1 MALAW
6 GRAIRNGSPSRR
18 PESWQHVSTSTR
30 LRSRL
35 SSDSVALEI
44 ARRYLRPDCIVHE
57 LTFPM
62 TADKSVLRQSWQ
74 QAAGEV
80 GQTLAAGEDCCFI
93 TLGDPLLY
101 STYVYLLRELL
112 LIQPEA
118 RIVTVPGV
126 TAPSAAAA
134 LVNFPLGQGEQIV
147 TIVPAADDM
156 SGFAHALDS
165 GGTVVLMKIGR
176 RLERVLDE
184 LERRGLT
191 DRAVL
196 VSRRHGRPAGGNRP
210 AAAAWYA
217 RGNRVSVHPAGPDR
231 AGVGP
236 RSMIP

>member
-6 GRAIRNGSPSRR
+6 GRAIRSGSRSRR
-18 PESWQHVSTSTR
+18 PESWPTAATSTP
-30 LRSRL
+30 RSRL

-62 TADKSVLRQSWQ
+62 TADKSVLQRSWQ
-74 QAAGEV
+74 QAAREV

-101 STYVYLLRELL
+101 STYIYLLRELL
-112 LIQPEA
+112 AILPEA

-134 LVNFPLGQGEQIV
+134 LTNFPLGQGEQIV

-156 SGFAHALDS
+156 ASFANALDA

-184 LERRGLT
+184 LERRGLI

-196 VSRRHGRPAGGNRP
+196 VSRAGMADQRVETDLRRL
-210 AAAAWYA
+210 
-217 RGNRVSVHPAGPDR
+217 RGTPEETAYLSILLVQTEPE
-231 AGVGP
+231 
-236 RSMIP
+236 